1 MKEFIRKIRHP
12 RWDFAVPFVVAKI
25 PFWVA
30 AQVQMEEIV
39 FMAVRNIQAS
49 LPPAAAASKAATA
62 HCIIVSYCQ
71 MMAMAQCIGAEN
83 LSKII
88 ANVQKS

>member
-39 FMAVRNIQAS
+39 FMAVRNCQAS
-49 LPPAAAASKAATA
+49 LPPPRASSKAAIAYGNT
-62 HCIIVSYCQ
+62 VSFCH
-71 MMAMAQCIGAEN
+71 MMAMIWAMP
-83 LSKII
+83 KYW
-88 ANVQKS
+88 